1 MLSRQEEDRE
11 RRETLRNDLSV
22 RQQQEE
28 SRRVFAQDQSLPNQA
43 TTFHQFA
50 QADAETPRGRFT
62 QVDAATVVGA
72 NPFPNYPAAAAHQRD
87 PVPDEPALGYAIDDL
102 NPSDPVEVFSSFTQ
116 QATDPT
122 SADAPSTPSPGSMS
136 EGTDVGSPSRRRTFR
151 RY

>member
-87 PVPDEPALGYAIDDL
+87 PVPKEEPLGYRIDELEPDHSPLAQEALEPSPLVQGSTSAPAL
-102 NPSDPVEVFSSFTQ
+102 E
-116 QATDPT
+116 
-122 SADAPSTPSPGSMS
+122 APSPRD
-136 EGTDVGSPSRRRTFR
+136 DVEPDAGARLYRRA
-151 RY
+151 